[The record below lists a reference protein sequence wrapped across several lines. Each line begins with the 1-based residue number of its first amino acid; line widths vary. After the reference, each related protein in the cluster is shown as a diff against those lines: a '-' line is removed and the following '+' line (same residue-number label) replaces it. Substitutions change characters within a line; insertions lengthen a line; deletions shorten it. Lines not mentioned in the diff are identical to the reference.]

1 MPQGT
6 GLGIMNTILE
16 LQSFYREN
24 LTNRKLMTTRKIRS
38 VMYLSLLLVIL
49 GVISCVISTVISI
62 DFWSFLGIL
71 FFVLSIS
78 IFLFA
83 LRSSKKHVL
92 LTLPEYSP
100 LVKDR
105 LMSFEEE
112 IFLAY
117 RIDRFEQ
124 ELIEKHI
131 KPTYIQSLIEHL
143 DSKSETIKS
152 NKWFPI
158 SVSVVVFFPLWS
170 EYVGK
175 QISIDSFNL
184 IPMSIIGLFIVL
196 FAIGFNSFLKGM
208 LWSEALHYDQLTR
221 ILKIV
226 LSSEVYLNSQ
236 VEN

>member
-1 MPQGT
+1 
-6 GLGIMNTILE
+6 
-16 LQSFYREN
+16 
-24 LTNRKLMTTRKIRS
+24 
-38 VMYLSLLLVIL
+38 MYLSLMFVAL
-49 GVISCVISTVISI
+49 GVISLMISIAIST
-62 DFWSFLGIL
+62 DLWSFLGVL

-78 IFLFA
+78 ILIFA
-83 LRSSKKHVL
+83 LRSSKKYVL

-100 LVKDR
+100 LVKDN
-105 LMSFEEE
+105 LTSFEEE

-117 RIDRFEQ
+117 RIDRFEK

-131 KPTYIQSLIEHL
+131 KPTYIQSLIDHL
-143 DSKSETIKS
+143 ESKSETIKS
-152 NKWFPI
+152 SKWFPI
-158 SVSVVVFFPLWS
+158 SVSAVVFFPLWS

-175 QISIDSFNL
+175 QISIDSTNL

-196 FAIGFNSFLKGM
+196 FAVGFNSFLKGM

-226 LSSEVYLNSQ
+226 LNSEVYLNSQ